1 MKAEP
6 HERGWVEVWGGTPVI
21 LALGWLRQENCFE
34 FEALRSYIVSI
45 KTSLSYSVRPP
56 KHRGGRRGREEGG
69 GDRGQAFQKPGVLLG

>member
-34 FEALRSYIVSI
+34 FEALWSYIVSI
-45 KTSLSYSVRPP
+45 KP
-56 KHRGGRRGREEGG
+56 
-69 GDRGQAFQKPGVLLG
+69 A